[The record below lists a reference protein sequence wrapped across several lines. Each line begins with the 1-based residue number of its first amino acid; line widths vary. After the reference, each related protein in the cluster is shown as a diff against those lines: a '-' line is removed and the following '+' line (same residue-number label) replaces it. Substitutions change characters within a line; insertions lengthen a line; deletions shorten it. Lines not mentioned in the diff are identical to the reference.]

1 MGDDFNKL
9 FEKIKDIGK
18 GFLLENIVKRLEDVH
33 LSLIEMRREAR
44 FLERQDLIDEFNEME
59 RKVMLLRNML
69 EDERMAKMEDKVEDK
84 GEKNVE
90 KEKNKSRKR

>member
-1 MGDDFNKL
+1 MGEDIGKI

-18 GFLLENIVKRLEDVH
+18 GFLLENIVKKLEDIH

-44 FLERQDLIDEFNEME
+44 FLERQDLIDEINEME

-69 EDERMAKMEDKVEDK
+69 EDERMSMKEEEREEKKVEK
-84 GEKNVE
+84 G
-90 KEKNKSRKR
+90 KNKSKKR

>member
-1 MGDDFNKL
+1 MGEDIGKM

-18 GFLLENIVKRLEDVH
+18 SFLLENIVKRLEDIH

-44 FLERQDLIDEFNEME
+44 FLERQDLIDEINEME

-69 EDERMAKMEDKVEDK
+69 EDERMAMKGEEREEKKVEK
-84 GEKNVE
+84 G
-90 KEKNKSRKR
+90 KNKSKKR

>member
-1 MGDDFNKL
+1 MADDFNKL

-69 EDERMAKMEDKVEDK
+69 EDERMAKMEDK

>member
-1 MGDDFNKL
+1 MGEDIGKM

-18 GFLLENIVKRLEDVH
+18 SFLLENLVKRLEDIH

-44 FLERQDLIDEFNEME
+44 FLERQDLIDEINEME

-69 EDERMAKMEDKVEDK
+69 EDERMAMKGEEREEKKVEK
-84 GEKNVE
+84 G
-90 KEKNKSRKR
+90 KNKSKKR

>member
-1 MGDDFNKL
+1 MADDFNKL

-69 EDERMAKMEDKVEDK
+69 EDERMAKMEDKE
-84 GEKNVE
+84 EKNVE

>member
-69 EDERMAKMEDKVEDK
+69 EDERMAKIEDK

>member
-69 EDERMAKMEDKVEDK
+69 EDERMAKMEDK

>member
-9 FEKIKDIGK
+9 FEKIRDIGK

-69 EDERMAKMEDKVEDK
+69 EDERMAKMEDK

>member
-9 FEKIKDIGK
+9 FEKMKDIGK

-69 EDERMAKMEDKVEDK
+69 EDERMAKMEDK

>member
-1 MGDDFNKL
+1 MGEDIGKM

-18 GFLLENIVKRLEDVH
+18 SFLLENIVKRLEDIH

-69 EDERMAKMEDKVEDK
+69 EDERMAKMEDK

>member
-1 MGDDFNKL
+1 MGEDIGKM

-18 GFLLENIVKRLEDVH
+18 GFLLENIVKKLEDIH

-69 EDERMAKMEDKVEDK
+69 EDERMAKMEDK

>member
-1 MGDDFNKL
+1 MGDDIGRI
-9 FEKIKDIGK
+9 FEKIRDIGK

-44 FLERQDLIDEFNEME
+44 FLGRQDLIDEINEME

-69 EDERMAKMEDKVEDK
+69 EDERMARTREEE
-84 GEKNVE
+84 EKKVE
-90 KEKNKSRKR
+90 KEKNRERRR

>member
-69 EDERMAKMEDKVEDK
+69 EDERMAKMEDKE
-84 GEKNVE
+84 EKNVE

>member
-1 MGDDFNKL
+1 MGEDIGKM

-18 GFLLENIVKRLEDVH
+18 SFLLENIVKRLEDIH

-44 FLERQDLIDEFNEME
+44 FLERQDLIDEINEME

-69 EDERMAKMEDKVEDK
+69 EDERMAMKGEEKEEKKVEK
-84 GEKNVE
+84 G
-90 KEKNKSRKR
+90 KNKSKKR

>member
-18 GFLLENIVKRLEDVH
+18 SFLLENIVKRLEDIH

-44 FLERQDLIDEFNEME
+44 FLERQDLIDEINEME

-69 EDERMAKMEDKVEDK
+69 EDEKMSMKEEEREEKKVEK
-84 GEKNVE
+84 G
-90 KEKNKSRKR
+90 KNKSKKR

>member
-1 MGDDFNKL
+1 MADDFNKL
-9 FEKIKDIGK
+9 FEKIRDIGK

-69 EDERMAKMEDKVEDK
+69 EDERMAKMEDK

>member
-69 EDERMAKMEDKVEDK
+69 EDERMAKMEDKE
-84 GEKNVE
+84 EKNVE
-90 KEKNKSRKR
+90 KEKNKSRKS